1 MALGCGVARRRMR
14 GDTAEHGLKPPTW
27 QPKDRMDCTDLLCVS
42 VVVSGGTSPYSRMKS
57 RRRPSMRAIGCSASL
72 RHQTACR
79 ITYTPLPLLRPVLAL
94 RACDATSGCRGIGF
108 DT

>member
-1 MALGCGVARRRMR
+1 
-14 GDTAEHGLKPPTW
+14 
-27 QPKDRMDCTDLLCVS
+27 MDCTDLLCAS

-79 ITYTPLPLLRPVLAL
+79 ITYMPLPLLRPVLAL
-94 RACDATSGCRGIGF
+94 RACDVTYAAEGLDLTLDGEAKRVQKPTGRPIC
-108 DT
+108 TCET